1 MLIYPYASEL
11 DEVDIII
18 LRTVQENGRISNV
31 ELAQAI
37 NLSPPATHARVKRLA
52 EQGYI
57 REYVALLDPEKV
69 GYDMT
74 CFIRVSLQLHQI
86 DELENFRVTVNKLPE
101 VLECYHLTGE
111 FDYLLK
117 VVMHS
122 RKELER
128 FVVKKL
134 TPIPGVAQI
143 YTSLVLS
150 VIKSTTA
157 LPLTVPQEI
166 T

>member
-1 MLIYPYASEL
+1 MLIYPYASDL

-18 LRTVQENGRISNV
+18 LKTLQKNGRISNV

-37 NLSPPATHARVKRLA
+37 NLSPPAAHARVKRLA

-74 CFIRVSLQLHQI
+74 CFIRITLQLHQI
-86 DELENFRVTVNKLPE
+86 EELENFRAVVNKLPE
-101 VLECYHLTGE
+101 VLECYHLIGE

-117 VVMHS
+117 IVMHS
-122 RKELER
+122 RKELEQ

-157 LPLTVPQEI
+157 LPLTIPQAPK
-166 T
+166 